1 MYKILTS
8 ILTERMYKHLEQNNL
23 LPVEQKGCKRGSY
36 GCKDQLLINKAVI
49 QDAKSRKKNLTTAW
63 VDYKKAFDS
72 VPHSWIIKCLE
83 LYKCHPVLTQFIR
96 TSTTKWRT
104 TLQLNHT
111 QGVLATRTIDIKS
124 GIFQGDSLSP
134 LLFCVALAPL
144 SFLLNRSPYGYK
156 IGKETI
162 NHLFYMDDLKTY
174 AKNDKE
180 QENILTIVK
189 AFSDDIRMEFG
200 LEKCAKASFKR
211 GKLTQTPDMRLE
223 PDNTTIKDLVNHEGT
238 YKYLGVNEGDGI
250 QHAKMKEKIRKEY
263 YRRIRLV
270 LGSELNAINKIDALN
285 TLAIPV
291 VSYSFNIINWKM
303 EELKSL
309 DRKTRKLLTKARMHH
324 PKADKD
330 RIYLPRGEG
339 GRGLAQLEMAYK
351 VTTIGLEVYLNT
363 KQDRL
368 LSIVKEHDKTKK
380 TLSIKHEAKKF
391 RRELGQPDS
400 NPEMPNESPTQQAKA
415 VKRQAKQHALEQ
427 LQNAWKNKPLHGQF
441 AKRIN
446 DADVDKGL
454 SLRWL
459 KSSGLKGETEGFI
472 LAAQDQCIKTN
483 YYRNKI
489 IKDGSNP
496 NCRLCHQHPET
507 IAHVIAGC
515 PQLAKSE
522 YIQRHNKAAAY
533 IHWAICREHNI
544 QVTDKYYEHQPK
556 TVTENHNITVL
567 WDMPVQTDRQINA
580 NRPDIIVK
588 DKQSKTC
595 LLIDMAVP
603 NDTNTSRKTIEKL
616 SKYKDLEIEIERMW
630 GMKTS
635 TVPVVV
641 GALGV
646 IKKGIEKHLSKIPGN
661 IRIDELQKT
670 VLLGTAHIL
679 RKSLAIADL

>member
-1 MYKILTS
+1 M
-8 ILTERMYKHLEQNNL
+8 
-23 LPVEQKGCKRGSY
+23 
-36 GCKDQLLINKAVI
+36 
-49 QDAKSRKKNLTTAW
+49 
-63 VDYKKAFDS
+63 
-72 VPHSWIIKCLE
+72 
-83 LYKCHPVLTQFIR
+83 
-96 TSTTKWRT
+96 
-104 TLQLNHT
+104 
-111 QGVLATRTIDIKS
+111 
-124 GIFQGDSLSP
+124 
-134 LLFCVALAPL
+134 
-144 SFLLNRSPYGYK
+144 
-156 IGKETI
+156 
-162 NHLFYMDDLKTY
+162 
-174 AKNDKE
+174 
-180 QENILTIVK
+180 
-189 AFSDDIRMEFG
+189 
-200 LEKCAKASFKR
+200 
-211 GKLTQTPDMRLE
+211 
-223 PDNTTIKDLVNHEGT
+223 
-238 YKYLGVNEGDGI
+238 
-250 QHAKMKEKIRKEY
+250 
-263 YRRIRLV
+263 

-646 IKKGIEKHLSKIPGN
+646 IKKGIEKHLAKIPGN
-661 IRIDELQKT
+661 IRIEELQKT